1 MSAARSD
8 AASAHHGDAPAAL
21 LDGAV
26 AGTVGGIVFLVWAL
40 GVDLVERRD
49 PLGFAWVPAAV
60 IDRVVLAT
68 AGVLSPAEAAI
79 AGALL
84 LIPACAV
91 IGALVAALLTL
102 GRRPP
107 TWGATLTAAFAA
119 LQLAFFAFDG
129 ATGGGLFGRMRPWS
143 VLSANAL
150 AACAMTLILGLRQP
164 RLSEGRRDLWDDEP

>member
-1 MSAARSD
+1 MI
-8 AASAHHGDAPAAL
+8 AASPDSAPAHHGGAPAAL
-21 LDGAV
+21 LDGAI
-26 AGTVGGIVFLVWAL
+26 AGTVGGVVFLLWGL

-68 AGVLSPAEAAI
+68 ARVLSPAEAAI

-84 LIPACAV
+84 VIPACAA
-91 IGALVAALLTL
+91 IGALVTWLLTL
-102 GRRPP
+102 TRRAP
-107 TWGATLTAAFAA
+107 TWGVTLTASFAA

-143 VLSANAL
+143 VLAANAL
-150 AACAMTLILGLRQP
+150 AACAITLILLLRQP